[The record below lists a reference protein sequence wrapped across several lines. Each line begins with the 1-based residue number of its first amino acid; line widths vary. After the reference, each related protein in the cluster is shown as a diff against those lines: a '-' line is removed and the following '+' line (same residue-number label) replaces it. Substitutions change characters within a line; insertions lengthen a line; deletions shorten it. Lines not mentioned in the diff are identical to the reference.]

1 VTKVLSERIGT
12 ALVNGNWFVRRLQR
26 LGDRIVLMHGHRHT
40 DWIGKCAALSIVS
53 APSPVMEATDDEN
66 TYFYIHTLAA
76 QSGGSFGLRTPER
89 IVVDGQPESGG

>member
-1 VTKVLSERIGT
+1 
-12 ALVNGNWFVRRLQR
+12 
-26 LGDRIVLMHGHRHT
+26 
-40 DWIGKCAALSIVS
+40 
-53 APSPVMEATDDEN
+53 MEATDDEN